1 MLKCFLRPS
10 FVSHVRM
17 DPNTLYLD
25 LPLLRT
31 FITVVDQQSFSL
43 AANELHRTQSAV
55 SQQIKKLEQMAGQ
68 RLLNKHGRD
77 FSLTEAGRLVYQYGW
92 QMLQVE
98 QKLREELYSEDI
110 TGRVRLGIPEDLA
123 THYLLPILASFREQ
137 YPRIQLAVECDLTE
151 HLYQGY
157 QANQYELVILKH
169 EALNVAHP
177 DRIVK
182 TWHDPLVWV
191 GRDAAECAAWQ
202 QQARIP
208 VIVSPEPC
216 VYRRQ
221 VLHCL
226 GTAQLAADLT
236 YVSESYNSK
245 LFAIRAGLGLAA
257 LPQSLVPNDCVIVS
271 DGLPPLSPTRISLF
285 RSEIQAKVAQY
296 LRDRI
301 IESFDAQLAHVAPG
315 A

>member
-1 MLKCFLRPS
+1 
-10 FVSHVRM
+10 M

-31 FITVVDQQSFSL
+31 FITVVDQQGFSL

-55 SQQIKKLEQMAGQ
+55 SQQIKKLEEMVGQ
-68 RLLNKHGRD
+68 PLLNKQGRE
-77 FSLTEAGRLVYQYGW
+77 LKMTEAGKLIYQHGW
-92 QMLQVE
+92 QILRVE
-98 QKLREELYSEDI
+98 QKLREELFSEEI

-123 THYLLPILASFREQ
+123 THYLLPILERFREQ

-151 HLYQGY
+151 RLYESY
-157 QANQYELVILKH
+157 KANEYELVILKH
-169 EALNVAHP
+169 EQLNVAYS

-191 GRDAAECAAWQ
+191 GRDAEECVAWQ
-202 QQARIP
+202 QADRIP
-208 VIVSPEPC
+208 IIVSPEPC

-221 VLHCL
+221 VLHRL
-226 GTAQLAADLT
+226 AAAQLAPDLT

-257 LPQSLVPNDCVIVS
+257 LPKSLIPEDCVIVEN
-271 DGLPPLSPTRISLF
+271 GLPALSPTKISLF

-301 IESFDAQLAHVAPG
+301 IESFDEQLG
-315 A
+315 E

>member
-1 MLKCFLRPS
+1 
-10 FVSHVRM
+10 M
-17 DPNTLYLD
+17 DANPLYLD

-31 FITVVDQQSFSL
+31 FITVVDQQGFSL

-55 SQQIKKLEQMAGQ
+55 SQQIKKLEQLVGQ
-68 RLLNKHGRD
+68 PLLNKQGRE
-77 FSLTEAGRLVYQYGW
+77 LNMTEAGKLVYQYGW
-92 QMLQVE
+92 QMIRVE
-98 QKLREELYSEDI
+98 QKLREELFSEEI

-123 THYLLPILASFREQ
+123 THYLLPILARFREQ

-151 HLYQGY
+151 RLYQSY
-157 QANQYELVILKH
+157 QANEYELVILKH
-169 EALNVAHP
+169 EQLNVAYH

-191 GRDAAECAAWQ
+191 GRDAGECAAWQ
-202 QQARIP
+202 RSERIP

-221 VLHCL
+221 VLHRL
-226 GTAQLAADLT
+226 AAAQLAVELT

-245 LFAIRAGLGLAA
+245 LFAIRAGIGLAA
-257 LPQSLVPNDCVIVS
+257 LPKSLVPEDCVVVEE
-271 DGLPPLSPTRISLF
+271 GLPTLSPTKISLF

-301 IESFDAQLAHVAPG
+301 IESFDAQLSREGKEEPG
-315 A
+315 TER

>member
-1 MLKCFLRPS
+1 ME
-10 FVSHVRM
+10 H
-17 DPNTLYLD
+17 DPLYLD

-31 FITVVDQQSFSL
+31 FITVVDQQGFSL

-55 SQQIKKLEQMAGQ
+55 SQQIKKLEQLVGQ
-68 RLLNKHGRD
+68 ALLNKQGRE
-77 FSLTEAGRLVYQYGW
+77 LHMTEAGKLVYQYGW
-92 QMLQVE
+92 QMIRVE
-98 QKLREELYSEDI
+98 QKLREELFSEEI

-123 THYLLPILASFREQ
+123 THYLLPILARFREQ
-137 YPRIQLAVECDLTE
+137 YPRIQLEVECDLTE
-151 HLYQGY
+151 RLYQSY
-157 QANQYELVILKH
+157 QANEYELVILKH
-169 EALNVAHP
+169 EQLNVAYH

-191 GRDAAECAAWQ
+191 GRDAGECAAWQ
-202 QQARIP
+202 RSERIP

-221 VLHCL
+221 VLHRL
-226 GTAQLAADLT
+226 AAGQLAVDLT

-245 LFAIRAGLGLAA
+245 LFAIRAGIGLAA
-257 LPQSLVPNDCVIVS
+257 LPKSLVPEDCVVIEE
-271 DGLPPLSPTRISLF
+271 GLPTLSPTKISLF

-301 IESFDAQLAHVAPG
+301 IESFDAQLSREGKG
-315 A
+315 ALGTEH